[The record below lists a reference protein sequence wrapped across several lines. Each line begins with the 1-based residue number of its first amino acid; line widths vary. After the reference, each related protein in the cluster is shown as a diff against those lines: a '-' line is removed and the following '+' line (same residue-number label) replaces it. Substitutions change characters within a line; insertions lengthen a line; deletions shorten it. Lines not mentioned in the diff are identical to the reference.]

1 MPILEHKGVKP
12 AIDPTAR
19 VFEPA
24 VVAGD
29 VVVGAESS
37 IWFGCVVRG
46 DVNRIRIGKRTN
58 VQDLSA
64 LHVTRRRHDLHIG
77 DGVTIGHMC
86 LLHGCRIEDFA
97 FVGMGSIVMD
107 GAVLGE
113 RCMVGA
119 GSLVTEG
126 TVIPPRHLAFGR
138 PARVVRP
145 LTAEELAHLERS
157 AENYVNDMKSYA

>member
-1 MPILEHKGVKP
+1 MPILEYQGITPV
-12 AIDPTAR
+12 IDPTAR

-24 VVAGD
+24 VVVGD

-46 DVNRIRIGKRTN
+46 DVHRIRIGKRTN
-58 VQDLSA
+58 VQDLSC
-64 LHVTRRRHDLHIG
+64 LHVTRNQHDLQIG
-77 DGVTIGHMC
+77 NGVTIAHMC
-86 LLHGCRIEDFA
+86 MLHGCRIDDFVL
-97 FVGMGSIVMD
+97 VGMGAVVMD

-113 RCMVGA
+113 HCLVGA

-126 TVIPPRHLAFGR
+126 TVIPPRHLALGR

-145 LTAEELAHLERS
+145 LTDAEIARLERS
-157 AENYVNDMKSYA
+157 ADNYVNYMKSYA